1 MEILQMTPKQ
11 MRCGTE
17 TKLFTRRRFL
27 MKDMRLWGAIF
38 GLVIASWLLYP
49 SVFAKR
55 PPAVD
60 NDDVIVIHYV
70 CRESG
75 KVFELPLAG
84 ECCEHP
90 ETGRQTLV
98 PSNLRRSSKK
108 VAARAT
114 TCGNETNGV
123 ASISPT

>member
-1 MEILQMTPKQ
+1 
-11 MRCGTE
+11 
-17 TKLFTRRRFL
+17 
-27 MKDMRLWGAIF
+27 MKDMRLWGAIV
-38 GLVIASWLLYP
+38 GLVLASWLLYP

-55 PPAVD
+55 PPAVE

-90 ETGRQTLV
+90 ETGRETLV
-98 PSNLRRSSKK
+98 PAVYDARRKK
-108 VAARAT
+108 WRPGPPLAEMRQKGLLQSVPRD
-114 TCGNETNGV
+114 
-123 ASISPT
+123 

>member
-1 MEILQMTPKQ
+1 
-11 MRCGTE
+11 
-17 TKLFTRRRFL
+17 
-27 MKDMRLWGAIF
+27 MKDMRLWGAIL

-55 PPAVD
+55 PPTVE

-98 PSNLRRSSKK
+98 PAVYDARRKK
-108 VAARAT
+108 WRPGPPLAEMRQMGLLQSVPRD
-114 TCGNETNGV
+114 
-123 ASISPT
+123 

>member
-1 MEILQMTPKQ
+1 MEDK
-11 MRCGTE
+11 
-17 TKLFTRRRFL
+17 RR
-27 MKDMRLWGAIF
+27 WVAIV

-49 SVFAKR
+49 SVFARR

-60 NDDVIVIHYV
+60 NDDEIVIHYV
-70 CRESG
+70 CKESG

-98 PSNLRRSSKK
+98 PAIYDRRRNKWRPGPPLAEMRQMGLLKTALR
-108 VAARAT
+108 
-114 TCGNETNGV
+114 E
-123 ASISPT
+123 